1 MPINMNTIQSQAIAR
16 LRQLAANTALDAIAE
31 GIREVADLLES
42 NLPKLEEIQSPQSVL
57 DRVCKAME
65 CPTGENPVVWA
76 AAMMNMVKSMPD
88 PIVGHDDN
96 PNTLFKT
103 QEVFAKA
110 PRFPGG

>member
-1 MPINMNTIQSQAIAR
+1 MNTIQSQAVAR

-31 GIREVADLLES
+31 GIIEVANLLEANIQQLD
-42 NLPKLEEIQSPQSVL
+42 NLQGPQAVL

-65 CPTGENPVVWA
+65 CPSGENPVVWA
-76 AAMMNMVKSMPD
+76 SALMSMVKSMPD
-88 PIVGHDDN
+88 SIVGHDDH

>member
-1 MPINMNTIQSQAIAR
+1 MNAIQSQAIAR

-31 GIREVADLLES
+31 GIREVADQLES
-42 NLPKLEEIQSPQSVL
+42 SLPKLDEIQSPQSVL

-65 CPTGENPVVWA
+65 CPAGESPVVWA

-88 PIVGHDDN
+88 PIVSHDDH
-96 PNTLFKT
+96 PNTLFQT
-103 QEVFAKA
+103 QAVLSKF